1 MPTTQ
6 KSTVKTG
13 LCMGAGTIWH
23 SQCSRML
30 IRLAAHRPLPG
41 LRIIANLKY

>member
-6 KSTVKTG
+6 KSTVKT
-13 LCMGAGTIWH
+13 AYARVQATIWH

-30 IRLAAHRPLPG
+30 IRFSGEQATAWFKAKSE
-41 LRIIANLKY
+41 IK